1 MTKEIGKFESYS
13 FYQSEW
19 EFKMPH
25 MSIDQK
31 RETFFCDGS
40 KNIFLVFKYAAL
52 FINMISV
59 MSEMR
64 NLPYILI

>member
-31 RETFFCDGS
+31 RETFFSDGS
-40 KNIFLVFKYAAL
+40 KNISLVFKYAAL